1 MTKKLIPLYKS
12 ILKAAHLVTDE
23 EGFIKKIRG
32 DTKEPWFIDNLPA
45 VLPLD
50 EQLKQPPGTTTIF
63 HPLFEHLARGESKQV
78 AEYRRALTERLHL
91 TFMAMASE
99 LLTIAASQQMHAT
112 LTPEQSE
119 FLSFVPEA
127 DETMLKKFD
136 ALWKAMPD
144 GQNQKAFV
152 SMYLKKGGVLHGKS
166 VHRAAIVS
174 FPLYKQ
180 LVEDGEKRE
189 AEMEARKKQPK
200 KKDAKADDKLPAV
213 PNETYGV
220 SLRQV
225 DRDSFIKL
233 FQYMVPGIDEADA
246 YSAASNSNIAPSL
259 DAVMHSAE
267 RLAGPINDLV
277 ERFGDKLSE
286 TARIIM
292 RVEDKWVDDFVNLAP
307 LQAEIRM
314 IPFPETAAVQTPE
327 MKKAVEAEARTIV
340 EHVKT
345 PAYLGQAAEQAPA
358 ASESAPVE
366 EKHAPAGF
374 SLPPKTIP
382 PTAQPAHVPQQQPQM
397 PYPGAAY
404 PGAPYPQPG
413 YPHAYA
419 GAPDPRM
426 MPPGAMPPAQQPP
439 AGPIPNTGRGA
450 DFHELMRRNPALAAA
465 AVGAPG
471 SYPTPGM
478 VPYGYPPMQRDEP
491 TFVTQQY
498 GTQRSVY
505 QQPGYPQQQQGY
517 PQQQTYQSY
526 PPGYVPPGYQT
537 KF

>member
-12 ILKAAHLVTDE
+12 ILKAAHLVTDD
-23 EGFIKKIRG
+23 EGYIKKIRG
-32 DTKEPWFIDNLPA
+32 DTKEPWFIGGLPA

-50 EQLKQPPGTTTIF
+50 EQLKQPPGTTEIF

-78 AEYRRALTERLHL
+78 AEYRRALTERFHL

-166 VHRAAIVS
+166 VHRAAVVS

-180 LVEDGEKRE
+180 LVEDGQKRE
-189 AEMEARKKQPK
+189 AEMEARKKLPK
-200 KKDAKADDKLPAV
+200 KKDAKADDKLPPV

-233 FQYMVPGIDEADA
+233 FQYMVPGIDEAES
-246 YSAASNSNIAPSL
+246 YSAASNSNIAPSM
-259 DAVMHSAE
+259 DAVMRAAE

-277 ERFGDKLSE
+277 ERFADKLSE

-292 RVEDKWVDDFVNLAP
+292 RVEDKWVDDFLNLAP
-307 LQAEIRM
+307 LQVEIRM
-314 IPFPETAAVQTPE
+314 IPLPESGNVQSPE
-327 MKKAVEAEARTIV
+327 MKKAMEAEARTIV
-340 EHVKT
+340 E
-345 PAYLGQAAEQAPA
+345 PAKVPATLGQAPAQVQEQRQEAAAPA
-358 ASESAPVE
+358 AE

-382 PTAQPAHVPQQQPQM
+382 TTAHQPQVQQQPQVG
-397 PYPGAAY
+397 YPPAY
-404 PGAPYPQPG
+404 PGAPYPGAVPAG

-426 MPPGAMPPAQQPP
+426 VPPTHQPP
-439 AGPIPNTGRGA
+439 AGPVPNTGRGA

-471 SYPTPGM
+471 SYPAPGM

-491 TFVTQQY
+491 TFVTQPY

-505 QQPGYPQQQQGY
+505 SQQPGYPQQQGY
-517 PQQQTYQSY
+517 PSY
-526 PPGYVPPGYQT
+526 PPGYAPPGYQT